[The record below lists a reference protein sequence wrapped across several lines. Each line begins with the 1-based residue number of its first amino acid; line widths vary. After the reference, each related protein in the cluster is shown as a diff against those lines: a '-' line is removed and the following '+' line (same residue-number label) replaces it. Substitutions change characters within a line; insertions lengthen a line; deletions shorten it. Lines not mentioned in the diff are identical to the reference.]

1 MTRRL
6 VWLTSLAL
14 AALLAAAALPAQ
26 EKKTEESAPAAAATK
41 LPEPA
46 REGGHLQRGGAD
58 LGRGYGYAGQE
69 IGRGTAGFGRNL
81 VSGNFTDAGRSM
93 GRGGAEFGKGVGVG
107 TGRGFKNFG
116 LAFRNL
122 GRKID
127 RSVSDDQKP
136 APPEKP
142 TD

>member
-1 MTRRL
+1 MRRL
-6 VWLTSLAL
+6 IWLTAALASVLAL
-14 AALLAAAALPAQ
+14 GASLPAQ
-26 EKKTEESAPAAAATK
+26 EQKTEETQAAKQEKSK

-46 REGGHLQRGGAD
+46 REGGYLKRGGSD
-58 LGRGYGYAGQE
+58 IGRGYAHAGRG
-69 IGRGTAGFGRNL
+69 IAGGTAGFGRNMAH
-81 VSGNFTDAGRSM
+81 GEFGEAGREM

-127 RSVSDDQKP
+127 RSVGGDQDTPKD
-136 APPEKP
+136 EKP
-142 TD
+142 SN

>member
-1 MTRRL
+1 MRRL
-6 VWLTSLAL
+6 IWLTAALASVLAL
-14 AALLAAAALPAQ
+14 GASLPAQ
-26 EKKTEESAPAAAATK
+26 EQKSEEAQAAKQEKSK

-46 REGGHLQRGGAD
+46 RDGGYLKRGGAD
-58 LGRGYGYAGQE
+58 IGRGYAHA
-69 IGRGTAGFGRNL
+69 GRGIAGGAAGFGRNMAH
-81 VSGNFTDAGRSM
+81 GEFGEAGREM

-127 RSVSDDQKP
+127 RSVGGDQDAPKDDKQSN
-136 APPEKP
+136 
-142 TD
+142 